1 MLVWTAICRPNISE
15 ANILV
20 LVLLS
25 VIRFGRGLNRILG
38 NLVVI
43 LFLLSKAN
51 VVSASIICLILYND
65 RAGQFDPWRCL
76 SCRDLDIS

>member
-1 MLVWTAICRPNISE
+1 MFGLGLKARMLVWTAICRPNISE

-51 VVSASIICLILYND
+51 VVSASIIC
-65 RAGQFDPWRCL
+65 
-76 SCRDLDIS
+76 